1 MSLLI
6 LLAKHYWKNKMKILS
21 QEDTDLLTTLANNE
35 IVVIEKGFVISEF
48 MGKLFLSNAINDF
61 KNIHLKAK
69 YGDIIP
75 SMCTEYRLFIFK
87 ILENIKD
94 EYRGLAIKEVI
105 VPTIGEFET
114 KDLLKAL
121 KL

>member
-1 MSLLI
+1 
-6 LLAKHYWKNKMKILS
+6 MKKLS
-21 QEDTDLLTTLANNE
+21 QKEVELLTILANKE
-35 IVVIEKGFVISEF
+35 LEVIEKGFTISEF
-48 MGKLFLSNAINDF
+48 MGKVFLTNAINDF

>member
-1 MSLLI
+1 
-6 LLAKHYWKNKMKILS
+6 MKS
-21 QEDTDLLTTLANNE
+21 
-35 IVVIEKGFVISEF
+35 
-48 MGKLFLSNAINDF
+48 
-61 KNIHLKAK
+61 
-69 YGDIIP
+69 
-75 SMCTEYRLFIFK
+75 IFK
-87 ILENIKD
+87 IYEAVLLENIKD

>member
-1 MSLLI
+1 
-6 LLAKHYWKNKMKILS
+6 MKILS

-35 IVVIEKGFVISEF
+35 IVVIEKGFAISEF
-48 MGKLFLSNAINDF
+48 IGKVFLSNAINDF

-87 ILENIKD
+87 LLENIKNELRFVPMKNSKNSFNFD
-94 EYRGLAIKEVI
+94 SPKVNLARLTHPYWSKEDLKECL
-105 VPTIGEFET
+105 VP
-114 KDLLKAL
+114 
-121 KL
+121 

>member
-1 MSLLI
+1 MNLLI

-21 QEDTDLLTTLANNE
+21 QEDTDLIATLANNE
-35 IVVIEKGFVISEF
+35 IVVIEKGFAISEF
-48 MGKLFLSNAINDF
+48 MGKVFLSNAINDF

-87 ILENIKD
+87 ILELFSSPNK
-94 EYRGLAIKEVI
+94 GNSSSASLV
-105 VPTIGEFET
+105 ET
-114 KDLLKAL
+114 T
-121 KL
+121 KLPICISKGFM

>member
-21 QEDTDLLTTLANNE
+21 QEDTDLIATLANNE
-35 IVVIEKGFVISEF
+35 IVVIEKGFAISEF
-48 MGKLFLSNAINDF
+48 MGKVFLSNAINDF

-94 EYRGLAIKEVI
+94 EYRGLATKEVI
-105 VPTIGEFET
+105 VPTIGEFEK

>member
-1 MSLLI
+1 
-6 LLAKHYWKNKMKILS
+6 MKKLS
-21 QEDTDLLTTLANNE
+21 QKEVELLTILANNE
-35 IVVIEKGFVISEF
+35 IVVIEKGFAISEF

-75 SMCTEYRLFIFK
+75 SMCMEYRLFIFK